1 MLPAFLTTI
10 LWSLSVISARR
21 SIAAVGI
28 VRANLTRLLL
38 AVVVLGLYAHT
49 LGSGFHH
56 AGTGWF
62 LLSGLVGMGLG
73 DIAQFYALPLVGA
86 RLGILLSQCLAAP
99 IAALAEW
106 LWLGT
111 TLSVAQV
118 VWSSVILAG
127 VAVAFFP
134 EKRTATPVRPLG
146 IVLGVLSAA
155 GQGLGAVLSRKAND
169 AATLAGQA
177 TDGISAAYLRILGG
191 LVLSAVFFALWKQ
204 VAPAATHRAAPA
216 ARPVWR
222 DYRWVVSN
230 ALCGA
235 ILGVSCYQ
243 WALRTT
249 PSGVVLPIVACT
261 PLVIVPFSYWLEG
274 ERPGRRSLAG
284 ALVAVLGAV
293 ALARVR

>member
-21 SIAAVGI
+21 SIAAVGM
-28 VRANLTRLLL
+28 VRANLARLLF

-49 LGSGFHH
+49 QGSGFQH

-73 DIAQFYALPLVGA
+73 DIALFYALPLVGA
-86 RLGILLSQCLAAP
+86 RLSVLLTQCLAAP

-118 VWSSVILAG
+118 VWSSVILVG

-134 EKRTATPVRPLG
+134 EKRTAPPVRPLG
-146 IVLGVLSAA
+146 LALGVLSAA

-191 LVLSAVFFALWKQ
+191 LVLSAAFFALWKY
-204 VAPAATHRAAPA
+204 VAPAAARPPGPA
-216 ARPVWR
+216 ARPGWR
-222 DYRWVVSN
+222 DYRWVASN

-249 PSGVVLPIVACT
+249 PSGIVLPIVACT

-284 ALVAVLGAV
+284 ALVAVLGVV
-293 ALARVR
+293 ALTRVR